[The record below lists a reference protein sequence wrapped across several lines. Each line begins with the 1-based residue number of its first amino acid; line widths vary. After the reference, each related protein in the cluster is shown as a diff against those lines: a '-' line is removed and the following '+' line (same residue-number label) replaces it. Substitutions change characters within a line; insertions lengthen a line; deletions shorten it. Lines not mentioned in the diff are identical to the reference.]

1 MSNIL
6 NLNPYVYL
14 SERTDS
20 AEGEKRYDLFVLVP
34 VDQATQTDI
43 NFSQSTPVYPGA
55 MGRVFVNY
63 TTETNLNLPGS
74 VKYRFLHLIVDKKKD
89 NVLYDTI
96 VVRGPGATQTIGIDF
111 ADADTKTVE
120 TVPTNAELLNAPY
133 VHLHKEAE
141 QVGNETIV
149 KLRPSCV
156 VLFAAGKG
164 MSAESVTMSGDNRIY
179 TATTD
184 SGSTL
189 ETNPDNF
196 NINLDARFLS
206 SLNNTFD
213 SSVTETS
220 TDNPPRRKKAKLKTI
235 NASGGGGFVP
245 SNGNGKQD
253 QTTHNEHSPAVT
265 AAAKPPAK
273 PKTKSKKKKSKTS
286 PRKPA
291 VV

>member
-14 SERTDS
+14 SERTDT
-20 AEGEKRYDLFVLVP
+20 AEGQKRYDLFVLVP

-55 MGRVFVNY
+55 LGRVFVDY

-74 VKYRFLHLIVDKKKD
+74 VKYRFLHLIVDKKKN

-206 SLNNTFD
+206 ALNNSFD

-220 TDNPPRRKKAKLKTI
+220 TDNPPRRRKAKLKNV
-235 NASGGGGFVP
+235 NASGGGGFAP
-245 SNGNGKQD
+245 TTGNG
-253 QTTHNEHSPAVT
+253 TPGPASDT
-265 AAAKPPAK
+265 EKSETIIKKPVKDKTKKTKKK
-273 PKTKSKKKKSKTS
+273 PKSQG
-286 PRKPA
+286 R
-291 VV
+291 